1 MLSASSRA
9 WPMGDDWVLQPK
21 WDGFRLLIAI
31 DARGRVRAWSRHG
44 TSLTARLS
52 ELLAPFARVPAGS
65 VFDGE
70 LVAIAERA
78 SRPVQDFAA
87 VGRAIFG
94 GAPAAAAQ
102 LQFVAFDLLELAGED
117 LRHQP
122 WRHRDLQLREALP
135 ASERIRLVRS
145 LPVSAATHDEI
156 VGLGFEGS
164 VLKRPRSL
172 YRPGRNS
179 AWVKH
184 KARHTVAGE
193 LVAVRQDHKG
203 QCYAICEVD
212 GGRVV
217 ALASTEASEQ
227 VGEPV
232 TLVYSRVDAD
242 GTLREVR
249 LPPATGSEDRSSP
262 RSAAGAHPSAPLS

>member
-9 WPMGDDWVLQPK
+9 WPTGGDWVLQPK
-21 WDGFRLLIAI
+21 FDGYRLLIHK

-44 TSLTARLS
+44 TSLTARLG
-52 ELLAPFARVPAGS
+52 ELLAPFADVPAGS

-78 SRPVQDFAA
+78 GRPVQDFAA
-87 VGRAIFG
+87 VGRAILG
-94 GAPAAAAQ
+94 GAAAAAAQ
-102 LQFVAFDLLELAGED
+102 LRFVAFDLLELAGED
-117 LRHQP
+117 LRRQP
-122 WRHRDLQLREALP
+122 WRDRDQQLREALP
-135 ASERIRLVRS
+135 ASEQIRLIRS
-145 LPVSAATHDEI
+145 LPASPAIHEEI

-184 KARHTVAGE
+184 KARHTVVGE
-193 LVAVRQDHKG
+193 FVAVRQDHQG
-203 QCYAICEVD
+203 QWYAICEVD
-212 GGRVV
+212 RRRVV
-217 ALASTEASEQ
+217 ARANFEAGER

-242 GTLREVR
+242 GALREVR
-249 LPPATGSEDRSSP
+249 LASATRGRSSSRRATG
-262 RSAAGAHPSAPLS
+262 AHSSAPLP

>member
-1 MLSASSRA
+1 VPMLSASSRA
-9 WPMGDDWVLQPK
+9 WPTGEDWVLQPK

-31 DARGRVRAWSRHG
+31 DVRVRAWSRHG
-44 TSLTARLS
+44 TSLTARLA
-52 ELLAPFARVPAGS
+52 ELLAPFAEVPAGS

-78 SRPVQDFAA
+78 GRPVQDFAA
-87 VGRAIFG
+87 VGRAVFG
-94 GAPAAAAQ
+94 GVAAAAAQ
-102 LQFVAFDLLELAGED
+102 LRFVAFDLLELAGED
-117 LRHQP
+117 LRQQP
-122 WRHRDLQLREALP
+122 WRHRDEQLREALP
-135 ASERIRLVRS
+135 ASEPIRLIRS
-145 LPVSAATHDEI
+145 LPASAATHDEI

-184 KARHTVAGE
+184 KARHTIAGR
-193 LVAVRQDHKG
+193 LVAVRQDHQG
-203 QCYAICEVD
+203 QRYAICEVD

-217 ALASTEASEQ
+217 ARASTDASEQ
-227 VGEPV
+227 VGESV

-242 GTLREVR
+242 GALREVR
-249 LPPATGSEDRSSP
+249 LVPATGGEDRSRP
-262 RSAAGAHPSAPLS
+262 HRGTAIGRR

>member
-9 WPMGDDWVLQPK
+9 WPTGGDWVLHPK

-44 TSLTARLS
+44 TSLTTRLG
-52 ELLAPFARVPAGS
+52 ELLAAFADVPAGS

-70 LVAIAERA
+70 LVAIGERA
-78 SRPVQDFAA
+78 GRPVQDFAA

-94 GAPAAAAQ
+94 GAAAAAAAR
-102 LQFVAFDLLELAGED
+102 LRFVAFDLLELDGED
-117 LRHQP
+117 LRDQP
-122 WRHRDLQLREALP
+122 WRDRDQQLREALP
-135 ASERIRLVRS
+135 ASERIRLIRS
-145 LPVSAATHDEI
+145 LPASPAIHDRI

-179 AWVKH
+179 AWIKH

-193 LVAVRQDHKG
+193 LVGVRQDHQG
-203 QCYAICEVD
+203 HWYAICEVD
-212 GGRVV
+212 DRRVV
-217 ALASTEASEQ
+217 ARAGAEASEQ
-227 VGEPV
+227 VGETV
-232 TLVYSRVDAD
+232 TLVYSRVDAN
-242 GTLREVR
+242 GALREVR
-249 LPPATGSEDRSSP
+249 LAPATEGDRSSP
-262 RSAAGAHPSAPLS
+262 CRAARAHPGVSLS

>member
-9 WPMGDDWVLQPK
+9 WPTGEDWVLQPK

-31 DARGRVRAWSRHG
+31 DTRGRVRAWSRHG

-52 ELLAPFARVPAGS
+52 ELLAPFAHVPAGS

-70 LVAIAERA
+70 LVAIAERT

-94 GAPAAAAQ
+94 GAPTAAAQ
-102 LQFVAFDLLELAGED
+102 LRFVAFDLLELAGED
-117 LRHQP
+117 LRQQP
-122 WRHRDLQLREALP
+122 WRDRDHQLRDALPTSEPIRLIRSLP
-135 ASERIRLVRS
+135 AS
-145 LPVSAATHDEI
+145 PATHDQI
-156 VGLGFEGS
+156 VALGFEGS

-184 KARHTVAGE
+184 KAQHTVAGE

-203 QCYAICEVD
+203 QRYAICKVD

-217 ALASTEASEQ
+217 ARANIEASEQ

-232 TLVYSRVDAD
+232 NIVYSRVDAD
-242 GTLREVR
+242 GALREAR
-249 LPPATGSEDRSSP
+249 LAPDTGGDEPVNSS
-262 RSAAGAHPSAPLS
+262 